1 MLMGRTRGK
10 MTQTNESSFVLFTMS
25 MVSTYAGSLVSTFSF
40 REVCINEKVNVCWV
54 QTETEGI

>member
-1 MLMGRTRGK
+1 